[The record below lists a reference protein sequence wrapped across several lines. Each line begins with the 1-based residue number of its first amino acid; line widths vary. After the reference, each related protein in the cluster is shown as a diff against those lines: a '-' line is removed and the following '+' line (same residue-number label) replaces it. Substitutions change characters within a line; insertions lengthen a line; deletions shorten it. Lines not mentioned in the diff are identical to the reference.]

1 MEQKAALLNLAHYT
15 MKQAKLVVLIAKSKR
30 KHIVY
35 KPKSIHLCG
44 LVNSQFL
51 PKV

>member
-35 KPKSIHLCG
+35 KPNSIGMNFDLLLEG
-44 LVNSQFL
+44 
-51 PKV
+51 KE

>member
-15 MKQAKLVVLIAKSKR
+15 MKRAKLVVLIAKSKR

-35 KPKSIHLCG
+35 KPKSIGMDFDLLLEG
-44 LVNSQFL
+44 QE
-51 PKV
+51 